1 MTRLEKVVED
11 TAVELLR
18 IAATE
23 LPREYVEAM
32 QRGLEGTEGA
42 VGRSQLSNI
51 LEDVEIARDGSKP
64 MCQDTGV
71 VAFMVRLG
79 DGFPLRSGLKQVLVE
94 ATRRATREVPLRP
107 NAVDMFSGNTGD
119 NVGLKGHVP
128 IFYIDLVPGDGL
140 ELTAMPKGGGSTNV
154 AAHRMLK
161 PGLGWKGVKQF
172 VIEAVANAGSL
183 GCPPYFVGVG
193 IGGGEDL
200 CMILAKKALLRPFG
214 VRNEDPRV
222 AAIEGELL
230 QKANRLGIGAM
241 GLGEGPT
248 ALDLHIEMAARHP
261 ASLPV
266 GVVISCWALRHARA
280 TVSREGVVE
289 IDKSG

>member
-11 TAVELLR
+11 IAVELLR

-23 LPREYVEAM
+23 LPIEYVEAM
-32 QRGLEGTEGA
+32 QRGLDETEGA

-51 LEDVEIARDGSKP
+51 LEDVEIARDRSKP
-64 MCQDTGV
+64 MCQDTGI

-79 DGFPLRSGLKQVLVE
+79 DDFPLRSDLKQILVE

-119 NVGLKGHVP
+119 NVGLNDHVP
-128 IFYIDLVPGDGL
+128 ILYIDLVPGDSL

-154 AAHRMLK
+154 AAHMMLK

-200 CMILAKKALLRPFG
+200 CMTLAKKALLRPFG
-214 VRNEDPRV
+214 VRNEDQRV
-222 AAIEGELL
+222 AEIEGELL
-230 QKANRLGIGAM
+230 QKVNRLGIGAM

-280 TVSREGVVE
+280 TVSRDGVVK